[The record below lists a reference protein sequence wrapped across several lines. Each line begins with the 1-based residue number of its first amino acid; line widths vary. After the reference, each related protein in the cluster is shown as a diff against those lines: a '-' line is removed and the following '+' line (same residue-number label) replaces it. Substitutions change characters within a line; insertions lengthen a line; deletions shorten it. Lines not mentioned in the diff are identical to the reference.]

1 MFCCAVMRIRI
12 RIRYPSFKAAIKL
25 PPVLSVQRD
34 PGPAVDPSFC
44 VLFCTEFLFPAPV
57 VSAQSNF
64 DWSTIEPMSNLSWVD
79 CYSKY
84 QCARF
89 QVPLDYSNEDGNK
102 TALAVI
108 KLSAQSKTGYKGAVL
123 MNPGGPGASGVAIL
137 ASIGSLLA
145 SVVGNQ
151 YDIISFDP
159 RGVGNSTPRA
169 EFFPSK
175 EEHYQ
180 WLAIPNHWNTVF
192 NTTSDEI
199 PYLWASAQVIAELA
213 KERDNGIMNYIST
226 DNIARDMLRINEAAG
241 QAKLHYGTVLGST
254 FATMFPDK
262 VERMVLDGVLDM
274 DHYCHN
280 DWRDNSVDADKD
292 MQSFF
297 DGCVAA
303 GPERCAFYAPTA
315 TEISNKLDSLYESVL
330 AQPVPFV
337 TPSFYGVVDYMVL
350 RTAVK
355 NALYQPY
362 QYFSVLAEGLAGL
375 AEGNGSIL
383 YGLQGTAYDPSSVY
397 DNSWEAQIA
406 ISCGDAPN
414 ITESVADL
422 FAYRDIVKSVST
434 FADKLFPRRI
444 SCSGW
449 KFHREGRF
457 TGPITA
463 NTSYPILLIGNTADS
478 VTPLSTAKKTS
489 RAFPGSVVLTQ
500 NSSGHT
506 SLSASSACTH
516 AYVRAYFQNGTLP
529 GDGTVC
535 EVESEMFPASSN
547 GTGAP

>member
-1 MFCCAVMRIRI
+1 
-12 RIRYPSFKAAIKL
+12 PK
-25 PPVLSVQRD
+25 
-34 PGPAVDPSFC
+34 
-44 VLFCTEFLFPAPV
+44 
-57 VSAQSNF
+57 
-64 DWSTIEPMSNLSWVD
+64 SNLSWVD

-89 QVPLDYSNEDGNK
+89 QVPLDYSNEDGDK

-108 KLSAQSKTGYKGAVL
+108 KLSAQSKTEYKGAVL

-137 ASIGSLLA
+137 ASIGSILT

-180 WLAIPNHWNTVF
+180 WLAISNHWNTVF

-213 KERDNGIMNYIST
+213 KERDNGTMNYIST

-241 QAKLHYGTVLGST
+241 QAKLQYWGFSYGTVLGST

-262 VERMVLDGVLDM
+262 IERMVLDGVLDM
-274 DHYCHN
+274 DRYYHN

-303 GPERCAFYAPTA
+303 GPDRCAFYASTA
-315 TEISNKLDSLYESVL
+315 AEISNKLDSLYEAVL

-337 TPSFYGVVDYMVL
+337 TPSSYGVVDYTVL

-375 AEGNGSIL
+375 AAGNGSII

-422 FAYRDIVKSVST
+422 FAYWDIVKGVST

-463 NTSYPILLIGNTADS
+463 NTSYPILFIGNTADS

-506 SLSASSACTH
+506 SLAASSTCTH
-516 AYVRAYFQNGTLP
+516 AYVQAYFKNGTLP

-547 GTGAP
+547 GTGAQ

>member
-1 MFCCAVMRIRI
+1 MSPFPMISLI
-12 RIRYPSFKAAIKL
+12 F
-25 PPVLSVQRD
+25 
-34 PGPAVDPSFC
+34 SFC
-44 VLFCTEFLFPAPV
+44 IRFCTEFLFPAPV

-64 DWSTIEPMSNLSWVD
+64 DWSTVCLASPQRGAFAHDPI
-79 CYSKY
+79 
-84 QCARF
+84 
-89 QVPLDYSNEDGNK
+89 VPIDYSNENGDK
-102 TALAVI
+102 AALAVI
-108 KLSAQSKTGYKGAVL
+108 KLSVQSKTEYKGAVL

-180 WLAIPNHWNTVF
+180 WIAIANHWNTVF

-213 KERDNGIMNYIST
+213 KERNNGTMNYISM

-241 QAKLHYGTVLGST
+241 QAKLQYWGFSYGTVLGST
-254 FATMFPDK
+254 FATMFPVFNYSSDFQDK
-262 VERMVLDGVLDM
+262 VERVLDM
-274 DHYCHN
+274 DRYYHN

-303 GPERCAFYAPTA
+303 GPDRCAFYAPTA
-315 TEISNKLDSLYESVL
+315 TEISNKLDSLYESIL

-337 TPSFYGVVDYMVL
+337 TPSFYGVVDYTVL

-362 QYFSVLAEGLAGL
+362 QCFSVLAEGIAGL
-375 AEGNGSIL
+375 AAGNGSIL

-414 ITESVADL
+414 NTESVADL
-422 FAYRDIVKSVST
+422 FAYWDIVKADGSST
-434 FADKLFPRRI
+434 GKADLQETRLIP
-444 SCSGW
+444 
-449 KFHREGRF
+449 
-457 TGPITA
+457 
-463 NTSYPILLIGNTADS
+463 LL
-478 VTPLSTAKKTS
+478 LSLPTKTS

-506 SLSASSACTH
+506 SLAVSSTSTH
-516 AYVRAYFQNGTLP
+516 AYVRSYFQNGILP
-529 GDGTVC
+529 GNGSVC